1 MEYEADRSTGKIRNA
16 GKIIYINYP
25 SWNDCKGIF
34 KNIKEATEMCSTIN
48 NALSRSYRSNHNS
61 PDYPRNSMVRHS
73 AAFSEQFSE
82 TAK

>member
-1 MEYEADRSTGKIRNA
+1 
-16 GKIIYINYP
+16 
-25 SWNDCKGIF
+25 
-34 KNIKEATEMCSTIN
+34 MCSTTN
-48 NALSRSYRSNHNS
+48 NALSRSYRSNYNS